1 MSDHERDPN
10 VPDGQEGGQPEL
22 PREGHFRPVIKSTM
36 LSQAPRKQARL
47 VATLSICVVT
57 LASAIHW
64 QHPDTWGALM
74 EATPT
79 QVFEQKQYWRIVTSF
94 LIHRDVNHLA
104 SNCFPLAILAYHLY
118 GFFGPLVYP
127 VGTFL
132 MGIAVTATAL
142 LTYEPNV
149 NLLGISGV
157 VYGMAGFW
165 LTLFLFVERSSSPAS
180 RWLRAVGFTFA
191 MLIPSQIDHHVSYRT
206 HTIGMC
212 WGIVWGVLYFLKN
225 RRRFYEKEVVAWE

>member
-1 MSDHERDPN
+1 MPDDEN
-10 VPDGQEGGQPEL
+10 QNGLDGQNEL
-22 PREGHFRPVIKSTM
+22 PREGHFQPVIKSTM
-36 LSQAPRKQARL
+36 LSQPPRKHSRL
-47 VATLSICVVT
+47 VATISIAIVT
-57 LASAIHW
+57 VISAVHW
-64 QHPDTWGALM
+64 QYPYTWGAWM

-79 QVFEQKQYWRIVTSF
+79 LVFVDKQYWRIVTSF

-118 GFFGPLVYP
+118 GFFGPLIYP
-127 VGTFL
+127 VGTFIL
-132 MGIAVTATAL
+132 GIVVTTTAL
-142 LTYEPNV
+142 FTYEPNV

-165 LTLFLFVERSSSPAS
+165 LTLFLFLERSSSLAS

-191 MLIPSQIDHHVSYRT
+191 MLVPSQIDPHVSYRT

-212 WGIVWGVLYFLKN
+212 WGVIWGVAYFLMN
-225 RRRFYEKEVVAWE
+225 RTRFYAKETVKWE